1 MPTLEQFIED
11 RPELQDLD
19 SEEQLFEYNQYRLTY
34 TEYLDALFD

>member
-1 MPTLEQFIED
+1 MPTLAQFIED

-34 TEYLDALFD
+34 SDFLDALFD

>member
-19 SEEQLFEYNQYRLTY
+19 SEEQLFEYNQYRLNY
-34 TEYLDALFD
+34 IDFLDALFD